1 VDLVYWPVIGVARTL
16 FLAQGLR
23 FTIVGK
29 HNVPRSGGAVMAIN
43 HTGYLDFTYAGYA
56 ALPARRLVRFMA
68 KESVF
73 DHQLSGPLMRGMKH
87 IPVDRT
93 AGAAA
98 YRHAVSALRAGEIVG
113 VYPEATISR
122 SFELKDFKLGAA
134 RMAQEAGVPIL
145 PTTVWGA
152 QRVWTKGHPKNLG
165 RTNTPIF
172 VTVGEPM
179 PVGADADIVEVTAEL
194 KRRMQEQLDGQQ
206 AAYPPMRADEAHLV
220 PARLGGTAPTLEQA
234 MAIHRADAERR
245 RDEARCKAEQRAAA
259 DGVAAR
265 DRSVPA
271 DGSAEGSPHGS
282 DAAPGQA

>member
-1 VDLVYWPVIGVARTL
+1 MDLVYWPVIGVARTL

-29 HNVPRSGGAVMAIN
+29 DNVPRRGGAVMAIN

-56 ALPARRLVRFMA
+56 ALPAGRLVRFMA

-73 DHQLSGPLMRGMKH
+73 EHKLSGPLMRGMKH

-98 YRHAVSALRAGEIVG
+98 YRNAVKALRDGEIVG

-122 SFELKDFKLGAA
+122 SFELKEFKLGAA

-152 QRVWTKGHPKNLG
+152 QRVWTKGHPKKLG

-172 VTVGEPM
+172 ITVGEPM
-179 PVGADADIVEVTAEL
+179 PVAAEADIVEVTAEL
-194 KRRMQEQLDGQQ
+194 KRRMQVQLDGQQ
-206 AAYPPMRADEAHLV
+206 VAYPPMRADEAHLM
-220 PARLGGTAPTLEQA
+220 PARLGGTAPTLEEA
-234 MAIHRADAERR
+234 MVIHRADAERR
-245 RDEARCKAEQRAAA
+245 REEARRRAEQ
-259 DGVAAR
+259 G
-265 DRSVPA
+265 
-271 DGSAEGSPHGS
+271 
-282 DAAPGQA
+282 

>member
-1 VDLVYWPVIGVARTL
+1 MEPLYEWVIASARTMFAL
-16 FLAQGLR
+16 QGLKFSMWGR
-23 FTIVGK
+23 EY
-29 HNVPRSGGAVMAIN
+29 VPREGGAVMAIN

-56 ALPARRLVRFMA
+56 TLPTRRVVRFMA

-73 DHQLSGPLMRGMKH
+73 RNPVAGPMMRGMGH
-87 IPVDRT
+87 IPVDRSQG
-93 AGAAA
+93 AGSF
-98 YRHAVSALRAGEIVG
+98 REAVQALRAGEIVG

-122 SFELKDFKLGAA
+122 SFELKEFKLGAA